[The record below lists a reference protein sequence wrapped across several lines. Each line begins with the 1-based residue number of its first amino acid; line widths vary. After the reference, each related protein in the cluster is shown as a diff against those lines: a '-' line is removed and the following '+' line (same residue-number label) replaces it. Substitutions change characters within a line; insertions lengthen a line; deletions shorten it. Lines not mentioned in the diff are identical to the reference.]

1 MNILKRISGIIISAI
16 VLFTIVFLP
25 DNRVSAAGLSVSV
38 SASKVNVGQTVTAT
52 VSIPSGYGATV
63 AVSFDS
69 SVLTYSSCSVTASAN
84 GGTVVLNIG
93 DAMGYSNSATITFKA
108 SSAGTSNISA
118 SATTA
123 GDAEG
128 ESVDLSGATKS
139 VTVQNKADSASDKK
153 EDSNNNNNNN
163 NDNNNNNENNNSDDN
178 KEDSSSTKSADN
190 SLKSLVLS
198 AGALSPK
205 FSPST
210 TSYTA
215 TVDYSVT
222 SIAITA
228 VPSNSKASVVS
239 VSGNEG
245 LKVGANTVTIIV
257 KAENGVTSTYTITVT
272 REEEKAD
279 EPEVAPVSF
288 AVNGNTLYCINDIPD
303 EVVPEDF
310 EKSQITIDNNNC
322 ASLNF
327 LNGDIKLLYLGA
339 EDGTNAS
346 LYVYDAKEGAVYSFV
361 KLSSENSYIILLLPD
376 VSGLPEGYEESALSI
391 EGKGVVT
398 AYKSPDNEFY
408 LVYAMNNSGNTRWYQ
423 FDEEEYTYQRY
434 VGHIENVVPSTE
446 EAVETISNT
455 TNDNQTEKLQQKL
468 NRTYIFSGIII
479 LILLL
484 ICLAMYLLMKSNNR
498 PGTGAIEELDES
510 NHVNVADS
518 EYVDELSDADMDDAD
533 SEYVDESGDD
543 YTDDTDN
550 DYVDESSDADT
561 DNIDNEYSAEA
572 NEVDNEDNSIEDNR
586 NEENNNESE
595 DDVYLEKID
604 ISEFYSS
611 DEQVKKDDSTNSKNV
626 EEAEVRAMLADA
638 EKLLKEAMA
647 STHVEADVE
656 ETDVEFLDID

>member
-1 MNILKRISGIIISAI
+1 MNILKRIYGIIISAI

-123 GDAEG
+123 GDEEG
-128 ESVDLSGATKS
+128 ESVDLSGASKS
-139 VTVQNKADSASDKK
+139 VTVQNKADSSSDKK
-153 EDSNNNNNNN
+153 EDSNNNNNN
-163 NDNNNNNENNNSDDN
+163 DNNNDNNNSDDN
-178 KEDSSSTKSADN
+178 KEDSNSTKSADN

-215 TVDYSVT
+215 TVDYNVT

-272 REEEKAD
+272 REEEKDD
-279 EPEVAPVSF
+279 EPEVVPVSF
-288 AVNGNTLYCINDIPD
+288 TVNGNTLYCINDIPD
-303 EVVPEDF
+303 DVVPEDF

-398 AYKSPDNEFY
+398 AYKSPDNGFY

-446 EAVETISNT
+446 EAVETIGNT
-455 TNDNQTEKLQQKL
+455 TNDDDQIEKLQQKL

-498 PGTGAIEELDES
+498 PES

-518 EYVDELSDADMDDAD
+518 EYVDELSDADMDDTD
-533 SEYVDESGDD
+533 SEYVDESGDDYANDD

-561 DNIDNEYSAEA
+561 DNIDNEYSAES
-572 NEVDNEDNSIEDNR
+572 NEVDNEDNS
-586 NEENNNESE
+586 NEENYNESE

-611 DEQVKKDDSTNSKNV
+611 EEQIKKGDSTNLKNV

-647 STHVEADVE
+647 STYVEDDE
-656 ETDVEFLDID
+656 EESDVEFLDID

>member
-128 ESVDLSGATKS
+128 ESVDLSGASKS
-139 VTVQNKADSASDKK
+139 VTVQNKADSSSDKK
-153 EDSNNNNNNN
+153 EDSNNNNNN
-163 NDNNNNNENNNSDDN
+163 DNNNDNNNSDDN
-178 KEDSSSTKSADN
+178 KEDSNSTKSADN

-228 VPSNSKASVVS
+228 VASNSKASVVS

-279 EPEVAPVSF
+279 EPEVVPVSF
-288 AVNGNTLYCINDIPD
+288 TVNGNTLYCINDIPD
-303 EVVPEDF
+303 DVVPEDF

-446 EAVETISNT
+446 EAVETIGNT
-455 TNDNQTEKLQQKL
+455 TNDDDQIEKLQQKL

-498 PGTGAIEELDES
+498 PES

-518 EYVDELSDADMDDAD
+518 EYVDELSDADMDDTD
-533 SEYVDESGDD
+533 SEYVDESGDDYANDD

-561 DNIDNEYSAEA
+561 DNIDNEYSAES
-572 NEVDNEDNSIEDNR
+572 NEVDNEDNS
-586 NEENNNESE
+586 NEENYNKSE

-611 DEQVKKDDSTNSKNV
+611 EEQIKKGDSTNLKNE

-647 STHVEADVE
+647 STHVEDDE
-656 ETDVEFLDID
+656 EESDAEFLDID

>member
-128 ESVDLSGATKS
+128 ESVDLSGASKS
-139 VTVQNKADSASDKK
+139 VTVQNKADSASDKI
-153 EDSNNNNNNN
+153 EDSNNNNN

-656 ETDVEFLDID
+656 ESDVEFLDID

>member
-123 GDAEG
+123 GDEEG
-128 ESVDLSGATKS
+128 ESVDLSGASKS
-139 VTVQNKADSASDKK
+139 VTVQNKADSSSDKK
-153 EDSNNNNNNN
+153 EDSNNNNNN
-163 NDNNNNNENNNSDDN
+163 DNNNDNNNSDDN
-178 KEDSSSTKSADN
+178 KEDSNSTKSADN

-198 AGALSPK
+198 VGALSPK

-272 REEEKAD
+272 REEEKDD
-279 EPEVAPVSF
+279 EPEVVPVSF
-288 AVNGNTLYCINDIPD
+288 TVNGNTLYCINDIPD
-303 EVVPEDF
+303 DVVPEDF

-446 EAVETISNT
+446 EAVETIGNT
-455 TNDNQTEKLQQKL
+455 TNDDDQIEKLQQKL

-498 PGTGAIEELDES
+498 PES

-518 EYVDELSDADMDDAD
+518 EYVDELSDADMDDTD
-533 SEYVDESGDD
+533 SEYVDESGDDYANDD

-561 DNIDNEYSAEA
+561 DNIDNEYSAES
-572 NEVDNEDNSIEDNR
+572 NEVDNEDNS
-586 NEENNNESE
+586 NEENYNKSE

-604 ISEFYSS
+604 ISEFYSNE
-611 DEQVKKDDSTNSKNV
+611 EQIKKGDSTNLKNV

-647 STHVEADVE
+647 STHVEDDE
-656 ETDVEFLDID
+656 EESDVEFLDID

>member
-93 DAMGYSNSATITFKA
+93 DAMGYSNSATIKFKA
-108 SSAGTSNISA
+108 SSTGTSNISA

-128 ESVDLSGATKS
+128 ESVDLSGASKS
-139 VTVQNKADSASDKK
+139 VTVQNKADSSSDKK
-153 EDSNNNNNNN
+153 EDSNNNNNN
-163 NDNNNNNENNNSDDN
+163 DNNNDNNNSDDN
-178 KEDSSSTKSADN
+178 KEDSNSTKSADN

-198 AGALSPK
+198 VGALSPK

-215 TVDYSVT
+215 TVDYNVT

-272 REEEKAD
+272 REEEKDD
-279 EPEVAPVSF
+279 EPEVVPVSF
-288 AVNGNTLYCINDIPD
+288 TVNGNTLYCINDIPD
-303 EVVPEDF
+303 DVVPEDF

-446 EAVETISNT
+446 EAVETIGNT
-455 TNDNQTEKLQQKL
+455 TNDDDQIEKLQQKL

-498 PGTGAIEELDES
+498 PES

-518 EYVDELSDADMDDAD
+518 EYVDELSDADMDDTD
-533 SEYVDESGDD
+533 SEYVDESGDDYVNDD

-561 DNIDNEYSAEA
+561 DNIDNEYSAES
-572 NEVDNEDNSIEDNR
+572 NEVDNEDNS
-586 NEENNNESE
+586 NEENYNESE

-611 DEQVKKDDSTNSKNV
+611 EEQIKKGDSTNLKNV

-647 STHVEADVE
+647 STHVEDDE
-656 ETDVEFLDID
+656 EESDVEFLDID

>member
-1 MNILKRISGIIISAI
+1 MNILKRITGIIISAI

-123 GDAEG
+123 GDEEG
-128 ESVDLSGATKS
+128 ESVDLSGASKS
-139 VTVQNKADSASDKK
+139 VTVQNKADSSSDKK
-153 EDSNNNNNNN
+153 ADSNNNNN
-163 NDNNNNNENNNSDDN
+163 NDNNNDNNNSDDN
-178 KEDSSSTKSADN
+178 KEDSNSTKSADN

-215 TVDYSVT
+215 TVEYSVT

-279 EPEVAPVSF
+279 EPEVVPVSF
-288 AVNGNTLYCINDIPD
+288 TVNGNTLYCINDIPD
-303 EVVPEDF
+303 DVVPEDF

-434 VGHIENVVPSTE
+434 IGHIENVVPSTE
-446 EAVETISNT
+446 EAVETIGNT
-455 TNDNQTEKLQQKL
+455 TNDDDQIEKLQQKL

-498 PGTGAIEELDES
+498 PES

-518 EYVDELSDADMDDAD
+518 EYVDELSDADMDDTD
-533 SEYVDESGDD
+533 SEYVDESGDDYVNDD

-561 DNIDNEYSAEA
+561 DNIDNEYSAES
-572 NEVDNEDNSIEDNR
+572 NEVDNEDNS
-586 NEENNNESE
+586 NEENYNESE

-604 ISEFYSS
+604 ISEFYSNE
-611 DEQVKKDDSTNSKNV
+611 EQIKKGDSTNLKNV

-647 STHVEADVE
+647 STHVEDDE
-656 ETDVEFLDID
+656 EESDVEFFDID

>member
-128 ESVDLSGATKS
+128 ESVDLSGASKS

-153 EDSNNNNNNN
+153 EDSNNNNN

-656 ETDVEFLDID
+656 ESDVEFLDID

>member
-123 GDAEG
+123 GDEEG
-128 ESVDLSGATKS
+128 ESVDLSGASKS

-153 EDSNNNNNNN
+153 EDSNNNNNN
-163 NDNNNNNENNNSDDN
+163 DNNNDNNNSDDN
-178 KEDSSSTKSADN
+178 KEDSNSTKSADN

-272 REEEKAD
+272 REEEKDD
-279 EPEVAPVSF
+279 EPEVVPVSF
-288 AVNGNTLYCINDIPD
+288 TVNGNTLYCINDIPD
-303 EVVPEDF
+303 DVVPEDF

-398 AYKSPDNEFY
+398 AYKSPDNGFY

-446 EAVETISNT
+446 EAVETIGNT
-455 TNDNQTEKLQQKL
+455 TNDDDQIEKLQQKL

-498 PGTGAIEELDES
+498 PES

-518 EYVDELSDADMDDAD
+518 EYVDELSDADMDDTD
-533 SEYVDESGDD
+533 SEYVDESGDDYANDD

-561 DNIDNEYSAEA
+561 DNIDNEYSAES
-572 NEVDNEDNSIEDNR
+572 NEVDNEDNS
-586 NEENNNESE
+586 NEENYNESE

-604 ISEFYSS
+604 ISEFYSNE
-611 DEQVKKDDSTNSKNV
+611 EQIKKGDSTNLKNV

-647 STHVEADVE
+647 STHVEDDE
-656 ETDVEFLDID
+656 EESDVEFLDID

>member
-1 MNILKRISGIIISAI
+1 MNILRRIFGVIISAI
-16 VLFTIVFLP
+16 VLFTIVLFP
-25 DNRVSAAGLSVSV
+25 DTSVSAAGLSVSV
-38 SASKVNVGQTVTAT
+38 SAAKVNVGKTVTAT

-69 SVLTYSSCSVTASAN
+69 SVLTYSSCSVAASAN

-108 SSAGTSNISA
+108 SSAGTSKISA

-128 ESVDLSGATKS
+128 ESVDLSGASKS
-139 VTVQNKADSASDKK
+139 VTVENKVDSSTDNNQNNNAGDN
-153 EDSNNNNNNN
+153 DSN
-163 NDNNNNNENNNSDDN
+163 
-178 KEDSSSTKSADN
+178 STDEQDTTTKKSADN

-198 AGALSPK
+198 SGALSPK

-210 TSYTA
+210 TKYTA
-215 TVDYSVT
+215 TVDYNVT

-245 LKVGANTVTIIV
+245 LKVGENTVSIVV

-279 EPEVAPVSF
+279 EPEVVPVSF
-288 AVNGNTLYCINDIPD
+288 TVNGNTLYCINDIPD
-303 EVVPEDF
+303 DVVPEDF
-310 EKSQITIDNNNC
+310 EKSQVTIDNNNC
-322 ASLNF
+322 TCLNF
-327 LNGDIKLLYLGA
+327 LNGDIKLLYLGV

-346 LYVYDAKEGAVYSFV
+346 LYVYDAKEAAVYPFV

-398 AYKSPDNEFY
+398 AYKSQDNEFY
-408 LVYAMNNSGNTRWYQ
+408 LVYATNNNGNARWYQ

-434 VGHIENVVPSTE
+434 VGHINDTGNVIPSTE

-455 TNDNQTEKLQQKL
+455 TNDNDQIEKLQQKL

-484 ICLAMYLLMKSNNR
+484 ICLAMYLLMKSNKE
-498 PGTGAIEELDES
+498 PDTGNVDEFDDS
-510 NHVNVADS
+510 NYVNDTNS

-533 SEYVDESGDD
+533 SEYI
-543 YTDDTDN
+543 
-550 DYVDESSDADT
+550 DESSDADT
-561 DNIDNEYSAEA
+561 DNIDSEYVAESNEL
-572 NEVDNEDNSIEDNR
+572 DNEENSIADNR
-586 NEENNNESE
+586 NEENYNEAE

-611 DEQVKKDDSTNSKNV
+611 DEQVKKDDSTNSKNI

-647 STHVEADVE
+647 STHVENE
-656 ETDVEFLDID
+656 EEESDVEFLDID

>member
-93 DAMGYSNSATITFKA
+93 DAMGYSNSATIKFKA
-108 SSAGTSNISA
+108 SSTGTSNISA

-128 ESVDLSGATKS
+128 ESVDLSGASKS
-139 VTVQNKADSASDKK
+139 VTVQNKADSSSDKK
-153 EDSNNNNNNN
+153 EDSNNNNNN
-163 NDNNNNNENNNSDDN
+163 DNNNDNNNSDDN
-178 KEDSSSTKSADN
+178 KEDSNSTKSADN

-198 AGALSPK
+198 VGALSPK

-279 EPEVAPVSF
+279 EPEVVPVSF
-288 AVNGNTLYCINDIPD
+288 TVNGNTLYCINDIPD
-303 EVVPEDF
+303 DVVPEDF

-446 EAVETISNT
+446 EAVETIGNT
-455 TNDNQTEKLQQKL
+455 TNDDDQIEKLQQKL

-498 PGTGAIEELDES
+498 PES

-518 EYVDELSDADMDDAD
+518 EYVDELSDADMDDTD
-533 SEYVDESGDD
+533 SEYVDESGDDYVNDD

-561 DNIDNEYSAEA
+561 DNIDNEYSAES
-572 NEVDNEDNSIEDNR
+572 NEVDNEDNS
-586 NEENNNESE
+586 NEENYNESE

-604 ISEFYSS
+604 ISEFYSNE
-611 DEQVKKDDSTNSKNV
+611 EQIKKGDSTNLKNV

-647 STHVEADVE
+647 STHVEDDE
-656 ETDVEFLDID
+656 EESDVEFFDID

>member
-128 ESVDLSGATKS
+128 ESVDLSGASKS

-153 EDSNNNNNNN
+153 EDSNNNNNN
-163 NDNNNNNENNNSDDN
+163 DNNNDNNNSDDN
-178 KEDSSSTKSADN
+178 KEDSNSTKSADN

-279 EPEVAPVSF
+279 EPEVVPVSF
-288 AVNGNTLYCINDIPD
+288 TVNGNTLYCINDIPD
-303 EVVPEDF
+303 DVVPEDF

-446 EAVETISNT
+446 EAVETIGNT
-455 TNDNQTEKLQQKL
+455 TNDDDQIEKLQRKL

-498 PGTGAIEELDES
+498 PES

-518 EYVDELSDADMDDAD
+518 EYVDELSDADMDDTD
-533 SEYVDESGDD
+533 SEYVDESGDDYVNDD

-561 DNIDNEYSAEA
+561 DNIDNEYSAES
-572 NEVDNEDNSIEDNR
+572 NEVDNEDNS
-586 NEENNNESE
+586 NEENYNESE

-611 DEQVKKDDSTNSKNV
+611 EEQIKKGDSTNLKNV

-638 EKLLKEAMA
+638 EKLLKEAMV
-647 STHVEADVE
+647 STHVEDDE
-656 ETDVEFLDID
+656 EESDVEFLDID

>member
-63 AVSFDS
+63 AVSFES

-128 ESVDLSGATKS
+128 ESVDLSGASKS

-153 EDSNNNNNNN
+153 EDSNNNNNN
-163 NDNNNNNENNNSDDN
+163 DNNNDNNNSDDN
-178 KEDSSSTKSADN
+178 KEDSNSTKSADN

-279 EPEVAPVSF
+279 EPEVVPVSF
-288 AVNGNTLYCINDIPD
+288 TVNGNTLYCINDIPD
-303 EVVPEDF
+303 DVVPEDF

-446 EAVETISNT
+446 EAVETIGNT
-455 TNDNQTEKLQQKL
+455 TNDDDQIEKLQRKL

-498 PGTGAIEELDES
+498 PES

-518 EYVDELSDADMDDAD
+518 EYVDELSDADMDDTD
-533 SEYVDESGDD
+533 SEYVDESGDDYVNDD

-561 DNIDNEYSAEA
+561 DNIDNEYSAES
-572 NEVDNEDNSIEDNR
+572 NEVDNEDNS
-586 NEENNNESE
+586 NEENYNESE

-611 DEQVKKDDSTNSKNV
+611 EEQIKKGDSTNLKNV

-647 STHVEADVE
+647 STHVEDDE
-656 ETDVEFLDID
+656 EESDVEFLDID

>member
-123 GDAEG
+123 GDEEG
-128 ESVDLSGATKS
+128 ESVDLSGASKS

-153 EDSNNNNNNN
+153 ADSNNNNN
-163 NDNNNNNENNNSDDN
+163 NDNNNDNNNSDDN
-178 KEDSSSTKSADN
+178 KEDSNSTKSADN

-198 AGALSPK
+198 VGALSPK

-272 REEEKAD
+272 REEEKDD
-279 EPEVAPVSF
+279 EPEVVPVSF
-288 AVNGNTLYCINDIPD
+288 TVNGNTLYCINDIPD
-303 EVVPEDF
+303 DVVPEDF

-376 VSGLPEGYEESALSI
+376 VSGLPEGYEES
-391 EGKGVVT
+391 
-398 AYKSPDNEFY
+398 
-408 LVYAMNNSGNTRWYQ
+408 
-423 FDEEEYTYQRY
+423 
-434 VGHIENVVPSTE
+434 
-446 EAVETISNT
+446 
-455 TNDNQTEKLQQKL
+455 
-468 NRTYIFSGIII
+468 I
-479 LILLL
+479 L
-484 ICLAMYLLMKSNNR
+484 Y
-498 PGTGAIEELDES
+498 
-510 NHVNVADS
+510 
-518 EYVDELSDADMDDAD
+518 
-533 SEYVDESGDD
+533 
-543 YTDDTDN
+543 
-550 DYVDESSDADT
+550 
-561 DNIDNEYSAEA
+561 
-572 NEVDNEDNSIEDNR
+572 
-586 NEENNNESE
+586 
-595 DDVYLEKID
+595 
-604 ISEFYSS
+604 
-611 DEQVKKDDSTNSKNV
+611 
-626 EEAEVRAMLADA
+626 ML
-638 EKLLKEAMA
+638 
-647 STHVEADVE
+647 
-656 ETDVEFLDID
+656 

>member
-123 GDAEG
+123 GDEEG
-128 ESVDLSGATKS
+128 ESVDLSGASKS

-153 EDSNNNNNNN
+153 EDSNNNNNN
-163 NDNNNNNENNNSDDN
+163 DNNNDNNNSDDN
-178 KEDSSSTKSADN
+178 KEDSNSTKSADN

-198 AGALSPK
+198 VGALSPK

-279 EPEVAPVSF
+279 EPEVVPVSF
-288 AVNGNTLYCINDIPD
+288 TVNGNTLYCINDIPD
-303 EVVPEDF
+303 DVVPEDF

-398 AYKSPDNEFY
+398 AYKSPDNGFY

-446 EAVETISNT
+446 EAVETIGNT
-455 TNDNQTEKLQQKL
+455 TNDDDQIEKLQQKL
-468 NRTYIFSGIII
+468 NRTYIFSGIIV

-498 PGTGAIEELDES
+498 PES

-518 EYVDELSDADMDDAD
+518 EYVDELSDADMDDTD
-533 SEYVDESGDD
+533 SEYVDESGDDYANDD

-561 DNIDNEYSAEA
+561 DNIDNEYSAES
-572 NEVDNEDNSIEDNR
+572 NEVDNEDNS
-586 NEENNNESE
+586 NEENYNESE

-611 DEQVKKDDSTNSKNV
+611 EEQIKKDDSTNLKNV

-647 STHVEADVE
+647 STHVEDDE
-656 ETDVEFLDID
+656 EESDVEFLDID

>member
-123 GDAEG
+123 GDEEG
-128 ESVDLSGATKS
+128 ESVDLSGASKS
-139 VTVQNKADSASDKK
+139 VTVQNKADSSSDKK
-153 EDSNNNNNNN
+153 EDSNNNNNN
-163 NDNNNNNENNNSDDN
+163 DNNNDNNNSDDN
-178 KEDSSSTKSADN
+178 KEDSNSTKSADN

-272 REEEKAD
+272 REEEKDD
-279 EPEVAPVSF
+279 EPEVVPVSF
-288 AVNGNTLYCINDIPD
+288 TVNGNTLYCINDIPD
-303 EVVPEDF
+303 DVVPEDF

-446 EAVETISNT
+446 EAVETIGNT
-455 TNDNQTEKLQQKL
+455 TNDDDQIEKLQQKL

-498 PGTGAIEELDES
+498 PES

-518 EYVDELSDADMDDAD
+518 EYVDELSDADMDDTD
-533 SEYVDESGDD
+533 SEYVDESGDDYANDD

-561 DNIDNEYSAEA
+561 DNIDNEYSAES
-572 NEVDNEDNSIEDNR
+572 NEVDNEDNS
-586 NEENNNESE
+586 NEENYNESE

-611 DEQVKKDDSTNSKNV
+611 EEQIKKGDSTNLKNE

-647 STHVEADVE
+647 STHVEDDE
-656 ETDVEFLDID
+656 EESDVEFLDID